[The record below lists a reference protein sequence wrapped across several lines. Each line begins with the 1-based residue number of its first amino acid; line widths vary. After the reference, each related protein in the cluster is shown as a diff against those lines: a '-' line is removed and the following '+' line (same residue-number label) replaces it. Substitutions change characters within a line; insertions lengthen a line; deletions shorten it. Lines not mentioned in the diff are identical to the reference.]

1 MKRLHLHFRTGD
13 LDRSVAFYTALFGEP
28 PTRLEADYAK
38 WLLDDPRA
46 HVSVSSHDRADDAST
61 GLDHVGVSIET
72 EEALAAFAERL
83 DGHAELMPEKQARCC
98 YAQSNKYWLKDPQG
112 TVWELFQTYASQETY
127 GAEPKPAAGAQAEAK
142 AGAAQTDEPARKPL
156 CCGPAS

>member
-28 PTRLEADYAK
+28 PTKLEADYAQ

-46 HVSVSSHDRADDAST
+46 NVSVSTKTRPEEGQT

-72 EEALAAFAERL
+72 EEELAVFAERL
-83 DGHAELMPEKQARCC
+83 EGHADLLPEKQTQCC
-98 YAQSNKYWLKDPQG
+98 YARSNKYWLKDPHG
-112 TVWELFQTYASQETY
+112 TVWELFQTYAHTDSY
-127 GAEPKPAAGAQAEAK
+127 GADPVRAK
-142 AGAAQTDEPARKPL
+142 AAQNAPAP
-156 CCGPAS
+156 